1 MIEIMINNEVDKV
14 IEKPFKSLIIWY
26 QTKLE
31 LMKGSEFV
39 FDYVPLLYYKCHKT
53 NSNCGASYTDSPD
66 WIKNKRATLNPI
78 NKMLKKKTNASNTL

>member
-14 IEKPFKSLIIWY
+14 TEKPFKSLIIWY

-39 FDYVPLLYYKCHKT
+39 FDYVPLLYYKCHKI
-53 NSNCGASYTDSPD
+53 NSSF
-66 WIKNKRATLNPI
+66 KATLNPI
-78 NKMLKKKTNASNTL
+78 NKMLKKITNASNTL